1 MHQILTDLLVFI
13 EVMQMKHIHAQAI
26 IEVEFTVGKRKWEY
40 VINELVNM
48 LNRPGVAGTVLQ
60 TPSSLVN

>member
-1 MHQILTDLLVFI
+1 MHQILTDFLVCI

-26 IEVEFTVGKRKWEY
+26 IEVEFTVGKRKSEY

-48 LNRPGVAGTVLQ
+48 LNRPGVARAVLQ
-60 TPSSLVN
+60 TPLSLIN